1 MEIEAVWI
9 YGSIH
14 PSPIDKARIDFYL
27 MKPSNPPQENLY
39 PALDD
44 WMASFRPSFEGIRVV
59 GLRWSPKSHETR
71 DFLSRN
77 GIPYQC
83 ADA

>member
-1 MEIEAVWI
+1 MDLWI

-14 PSPIDKARIDFYL
+14 PYPINKAKVDFYL

-44 WMASFRPSFEGIRVV
+44 LLDDSMASFRPSFEGIRVV
-59 GLRWSPKSHETR
+59 VSDGRQSHMKQ
-71 DFLSRN
+71 FLSRN
-77 GIPYQC
+77 GIPYPC